1 MVRSSGSGRWVDI
14 LWLLV
19 FGAAS
24 SVWCVTAA
32 GELGAT
38 FDEPLYLNA
47 GLTSWRT
54 GSNKLLMSA
63 GTMPLAVDVQTLPIY
78 LWEQARGT
86 EFHSY
91 QDIQTLL
98 PVARATNLVFWWILL
113 VYALRLGRT
122 WGGAWGGRISV
133 GLIACDPNFLGHA
146 SLATTDIAVVGG
158 ILALAYHFHHGQER
172 GWIRR
177 VLVPGLCYGLATLAK
192 ASGMVFGAQVLLV
205 LGAYHLAQTGALTPP
220 PGQSIR
226 GKLAHLWHAS
236 FRLRKDLC
244 VIALIGFTL
253 VFAYTGSDWDTEW
266 TFIAWADGLPD
277 GILKAVMI
285 PVSHN
290 LAIFPNA
297 GEGLIQQIKH
307 NLRGH
312 GTYILGE
319 WHPRAYW
326 AYFPLAL
333 TMKIPVPLL
342 ALLLGVALVRRRELN
357 TPVGW
362 VTLALFVFS
371 LNCRVQIGIRFMFTL
386 MAVAYIAVA
395 VAVARGWAARS
406 LVGPSERTPPQPLPQ
421 EERGSDLTASTPP
434 SFPGKGVGGLAS
446 LRQSLSLGGVGSW
459 AISRWFVG
467 GVIVSTAATS
477 VWVWPHGLSY
487 FNQLWGGPEAGF
499 TRLHDSNYDWGQGL
513 PELKAWHEAN
523 GEGRSLA
530 VWYYG
535 TDPAILFPP
544 FRWTHLSFAP
554 IATGEDVPKVAGDGY
569 LAVSVGILYG
579 NTDSTPPTRV
589 AVDWLQTRR
598 PIARTHTFAIYDL
611 RSNDRSREPN
621 SGSTGKDR

>member
-86 EFHSY
+86 EFHPY

-113 VYALRLGRT
+113 AYALRLGRT
-122 WGGAWGGRISV
+122 WGGPWGGRVSV
-133 GLIACDPNFLGHA
+133 GLIACDPNFLGHT

-158 ILALAYHFHHGQER
+158 ILALAYHFYHGQEQ

-205 LGAYHLAQTGALTPP
+205 LGVYHLAQTGTLTPP
-220 PGQSIR
+220 PGQSLR

-277 GILKAVMI
+277 GILKAAMVPI
-285 PVSHN
+285 SHN

-333 TMKIPVPLL
+333 TMKTPIPLL
-342 ALLLGVALVRRRELN
+342 ALLLGVALVRRRDLN

-386 MAVAYIAVA
+386 MAMAYIAAA

-406 LVGPSERTPPQPLPQ
+406 PLSP
-421 EERGSDLTASTPP
+421 
-434 SFPGKGVGGLAS
+434 
-446 LRQSLSLGGVGSW
+446 GGVGSW

-467 GVIVSTAATS
+467 GVIASTAATS

-487 FNQLWGGPEAGF
+487 FNQLWGGPEAGY

-513 PELKAWHEAN
+513 PELKAWYEAN

-554 IATGEDVPKVAGDGY
+554 IATGEDVPKVAGEGF

-598 PIARTHTFAIYDL
+598 PFARTHTFAIYDL

-621 SGSTGKDR
+621 HGSTGRDR